1 MFQPKFTQFDSF
13 RFLRVDYYKF
23 SSFSLVPNRVAPML
37 FSYDKTDSKS
47 YESGLFV
54 VTAEVRG
61 DDVVK

>member
-1 MFQPKFTQFDSF
+1 
-13 RFLRVDYYKF
+13 
-23 SSFSLVPNRVAPML
+23 ML